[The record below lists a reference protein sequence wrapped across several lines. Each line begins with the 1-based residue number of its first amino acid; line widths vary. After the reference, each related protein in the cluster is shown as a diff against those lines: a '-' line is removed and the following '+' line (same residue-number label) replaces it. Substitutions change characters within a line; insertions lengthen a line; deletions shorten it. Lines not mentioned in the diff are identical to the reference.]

1 MKTAISLPD
10 KLFKEAE
17 REAKRRGVTRS
28 KLVQVALEKLIK
40 YQSDET
46 ITKRLNESIAKYGDP
61 ADDECMWIEHSQMAA
76 LGTEK
81 QKVTKARKR

>member
-10 KLFKEAE
+10 KLFNDAE

-28 KLVQVALEKLIK
+28 KLVQTALEKLIK
-40 YQSDET
+40 HQSDDT

-61 ADDECMWIEHSQMAA
+61 SDDEFVWIEHSQTAA
-76 LGTEK
+76 LGPEK
-81 QKVTKARKR
+81 KKTGKAQKR

>member
-28 KLVQVALEKLIK
+28 KLVQTALEALL
-40 YQSDET
+40 QAERDQV
-46 ITKRLNESIAKYGDP
+46 ITDAINKSIEKHGDP
-61 ADDECMWIEHSQMAA
+61 SEGLEPWLKIGLKTAFENTEWDE
-76 LGTEK
+76 
-81 QKVTKARKR
+81 

>member
-28 KLVQVALEKLIK
+28 KLYQTALERLIK
-40 YQSDET
+40 HRDDDA
-46 ITKRLNESIAKYGDP
+46 ITKRINEAIAKYGDP
-61 ADDECMWIEHSQMAA
+61 ADDEADWIESSQAA
-76 LGTEK
+76 AFGFNK
-81 QKVTKARKR
+81 TKPNGGRKR